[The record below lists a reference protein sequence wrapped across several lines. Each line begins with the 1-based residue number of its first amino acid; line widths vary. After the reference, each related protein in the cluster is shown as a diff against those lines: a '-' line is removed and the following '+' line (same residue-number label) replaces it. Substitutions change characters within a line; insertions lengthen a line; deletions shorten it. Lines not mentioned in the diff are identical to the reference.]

1 MSDKIG
7 YEDLFDPSIQAK
19 YKALTDAFVEGL
31 KKYRDELKSGLSE
44 QKEFFTGFK
53 VGGSDDIKKLNQE
66 LENTNKK
73 LADLT
78 SANKAVEQSEK
89 ELAKLRLEEIKLMR
103 SREKSIDDFT
113 KKETN
118 AAAKKIKLKE
128 QERLSELQLQKA
140 REKAFNQFEKQNRAY
155 TKLSKEVRDL
165 KNAYKD
171 AAVAEGEMS
180 KNAQNLLTKLTPLEQ
195 KLKKIDANVGDFQR
209 NVGNYQ
215 SALGKFG
222 SSINNILGAAG
233 IGVGLSA
240 GFDFLK
246 DSLQEFA
253 KFESALQ
260 NLSAITGASGKD
272 LEFFKEQDKEL
283 GINVKGGAVAVV
295 EAYKLIGSAK
305 PELLENKDALNAVT
319 KSAILL
325 SQAAGLELPDAA
337 TRLTDAL
344 NQYSASADQAGKF
357 TDVLAAGAKAGA
369 AEVPDITDAL
379 LKFGV
384 AAKSS
389 NISVQE
395 SVGAIELLAE
405 KGIKG
410 AEAGTQLRNVFSKL
424 SAADVLP
431 REALKQLS
439 EAGVNI
445 NILKDAALPLNVR
458 LKELSKISGDA
469 SAITK
474 VFGLENKAAGEILI
488 SNLPRLQ
495 ALTSAV
501 DENGVALKQAG
512 VNTDTYA
519 FKQQRLGNIWDEFK
533 SSIGEYL
540 VGAATDFLDMW
551 DIATGKITATSVAV
565 RMAKKDI
572 EEFAEAV
579 VKKDKSGRESSL
591 KEITDKIDENNAILA
606 KLEEG
611 NFIQNPINFT
621 KFNQLK
627 SQQEFLR
634 AKRDAIVEASKK
646 LTEASYKESEAAKK
660 LFGDKNK
667 ETGALNDNTNATKE
681 NTKAKKDADAR
692 AKENYE
698 NYQKE
703 LQIKKDIAAE
713 DDVVIPEEEAKK
725 VKTQKE
731 IEQEIN
737 DEKLN
742 QSALAYEA
750 QKKLDDEAAALRKE
764 QREKE
769 RKEAFDAAN
778 QLLEIAEKR
787 INQEQ
792 DLIND
797 AIDSEISKR
806 ESALDEQKRRAEQG
820 LSSDI
825 ATAEKNLKDAEA
837 RKKEIEKEAIKRQQA
852 LTFFKLLSANAES
865 DPNNALTKT
874 FTEML
879 LSEALVKRLP
889 GFFKGTENV
898 ERDLKGNKVHNGRDG
913 HVIAVDG
920 GERVMTGDQNKLM
933 GGMANDDVANL
944 VYRHNNNL
952 LPNYMINEPLS
963 PIGVAENMY
972 NSIQLQQLV
981 KQNEE
986 LIKAVKS
993 IPGTNIMFSDGKM
1006 KRTDSVNGFKTTTI
1020 KPLTR
1025 GYDN

>member
-78 SANKAVEQSEK
+78 AANKAVEQSEK

-118 AAAKKIKLKE
+118 AAAKKLKLKE

-140 REKAFNQFEKQNRAY
+140 REKAFDQFEKQNRAY

-180 KNAQNLLTKLTPLEQ
+180 KNAQDLLTKLTPLEQ

-222 SSINNILGAAG
+222 AGANQVLGQVG
-233 IGVGLSA
+233 LGVGVFA
-240 GFDFLK
+240 GVNFLK
-246 DSLQEFA
+246 DSVQEFA

-272 LEFFKEQDKEL
+272 LEFYSDNAKKL
-283 GINVKGGAVAVV
+283 GIDVKGGASAVV

-305 PELLENKDALNAVT
+305 PELLENKEALNEVT
-319 KSAILL
+319 KAAITL
-325 SQAAGLELPDAA
+325 SQASGLELPVAA
-337 TRLTDAL
+337 EQLTQAL
-344 NQYSASADQAGKF
+344 NSFNAPAEDAGKF
-357 TDVLAAGAKAGA
+357 INVLAASAKFGAK
-369 AEVPDITDAL
+369 EIPFVNEAL
-379 LKFGV
+379 SKFGGV
-384 AAKSS
+384 AQKAGVSIETSAAAVELLGKAIPQAESVGTNLRGILIKLQTEAAKSGREFKGLS
-389 NISVQE
+389 GE
-395 SVGAIELLAE
+395 LDLLAPRA
-405 KGIKG
+405 K
-410 AEAGTQLRNVFSKL
+410 
-424 SAADVLP
+424 DVTYL
-431 REALKQLS
+431 
-439 EAGVNI
+439 
-445 NILKDAALPLNVR
+445 
-458 LKELSKISGDA
+458 
-469 SAITK
+469 TK
-474 VFGLENKAAGEILI
+474 VFGEQNLLAVQTLI
-488 SNLPRLQ
+488 SERDELDKLTTQITGTGAAMEQ
-495 ALTSAV
+495 AA
-501 DENGVALKQAG
+501 
-512 VNTDTYA
+512 VNTDTFA
-519 FKQQRLGNIWDEFK
+519 FKQQRLSNTFDALK
-533 SSIGEYL
+533 QNIGEYV
-540 VGAATDFLDMW
+540 VGGLSDLLDGY
-551 DIATGKITATSVAV
+551 DLLIGKVTKYDLLLKATSKQRKEVADELASQV
-565 RMAKKDI
+565 IKESFEQQSNFLSVIDVKLRAISVNLKKGLI
-572 EEFAEAV
+572 NEKEATLLRAQLNANRTAYLELLTA
-579 VKKDKSGRESSL
+579 KDKDVKSTNDGTVATE
-591 KEITDKIDENNAILA
+591 ENTD
-606 KLEEG
+606 
-611 NFIQNPINFT
+611 
-621 KFNQLK
+621 
-627 SQQEFLR
+627 
-634 AKRDAIVEASKK
+634 
-646 LTEASYKESEAAKK
+646 
-660 LFGDKNK
+660 
-667 ETGALNDNTNATKE
+667 ATKK

-806 ESALDEQKRRAEQG
+806 QSAVDEQKRRAEQG

-837 RKKEIEKEAIKRQQA
+837 RKKDIENQAIKRQQA
-852 LTFFKLLSANAES
+852 LTFFKLLSANTES

-879 LSEALVKRLP
+879 LSEALVKSLP

-952 LPNYMINEPLS
+952 LPNYMISEPLS
-963 PIGVAENMY
+963 PMGVAENMY

-1006 KRTDSVNGFKTTTI
+1006 KRTDNVNGFKTTTI

>member
-7 YEDLFDPSIQAK
+7 YEDLFDPNIQAK

-140 REKAFNQFEKQNRAY
+140 REKAFDQFEKQNRAY

-180 KNAQNLLTKLTPLEQ
+180 KNAQDLLTKLTPLEQ

-222 SSINNILGAAG
+222 AGANQVLGQVG
-233 IGVGLSA
+233 LGVGVFA
-240 GFDFLK
+240 GVNFLK
-246 DSLQEFA
+246 DSVQEFA

-272 LEFFKEQDKEL
+272 LEFYSDNAKKL
-283 GINVKGGAVAVV
+283 GIDVKGGAAAVV

-305 PELLENKDALNAVT
+305 PELLENKEALNEVT
-319 KSAILL
+319 KAAITL
-325 SQAAGLELPDAA
+325 SQASGLELPVAA
-337 TRLTDAL
+337 EQLTQAL
-344 NQYSASADQAGKF
+344 NSFNAPAEDAGKF
-357 TDVLAAGAKAGA
+357 INVLAASAKFGAK
-369 AEVPDITDAL
+369 EIPFVNEAL
-379 LKFGV
+379 SKFGGV
-384 AAKSS
+384 AQKAGVSIETSAAAVELLGKAIPQAESVGTNLRGILIKLQTEAAKSGREFKGLS
-389 NISVQE
+389 GE
-395 SVGAIELLAE
+395 LDLLAPRA
-405 KGIKG
+405 K
-410 AEAGTQLRNVFSKL
+410 
-424 SAADVLP
+424 DVTYL
-431 REALKQLS
+431 
-439 EAGVNI
+439 
-445 NILKDAALPLNVR
+445 
-458 LKELSKISGDA
+458 
-469 SAITK
+469 TK
-474 VFGLENKAAGEILI
+474 VFGEQNLLAVQTLI
-488 SNLPRLQ
+488 SERDELDKLTTQITGTGAAMEQ
-495 ALTSAV
+495 AA
-501 DENGVALKQAG
+501 
-512 VNTDTYA
+512 VNTDTFA
-519 FKQQRLGNIWDEFK
+519 FKQQRLSNTFDALK
-533 SSIGEYL
+533 QNIGEYV
-540 VGAATDFLDMW
+540 VGGLSDLLDGY
-551 DIATGKITATSVAV
+551 DLLIGKVTKYDLLLKATSKQRKEVADELANQV
-565 RMAKKDI
+565 IKQSLEQQSNFLETIDVKLRAISVNVKKGLISEKEAVLLRAQLNASRTAYLELLTAKDKDVKATKDI
-572 EEFAEAV
+572 TDETDLNTKAV
-579 VKKDKSGRESSL
+579 IK
-591 KEITDKIDENNAILA
+591 
-606 KLEEG
+606 
-611 NFIQNPINFT
+611 
-621 KFNQLK
+621 
-627 SQQEFLR
+627 
-634 AKRDAIVEASKK
+634 
-646 LTEASYKESEAAKK
+646 
-660 LFGDKNK
+660 
-667 ETGALNDNTNATKE
+667 

-797 AIDSEISKR
+797 AIDSEINKR
-806 ESALDEQKRRAEQG
+806 QNALDEQKRRAEQG

-952 LPNYMINEPLS
+952 LPNYMISEPLS

-993 IPGTNIMFSDGKM
+993 IPGTNIMFADGKM
-1006 KRTDSVNGFKTTTI
+1006 KRTDNVNGFKTTTI

>member
-1 MSDKIG
+1 MSDVIEF
-7 YEDLFDPSIQAK
+7 EDIFGKDAFN
-19 YKALTDAFVEGL
+19 KALHGVEKL
-31 KKYRDELKSGLSE
+31 TQSFKDMASQLSIVALE
-44 QKEFFTGFK
+44 QKDFIAALKINNSSE
-53 VGGSDDIKKLNQE
+53 IKKLNEE
-66 LENTNKK
+66 LSKASKTIN
-73 LADLT
+73 DLNR
-78 SANKAVEQSEK
+78 ANKAVAQGEL
-89 ELAKLRLEEIKLMR
+89 ELARIRTENAKLIKEEAKANQEKQKTQQQSIKTEIEYQKLQKISNTERKKTLDAYQKESKALNDLRNKYKAVAAEQGINSKAAQDLLRKLEPLDK
-103 SREKSIDDFT
+103 
-113 KKETN
+113 
-118 AAAKKIKLKE
+118 KLK
-128 QERLSELQLQKA
+128 
-140 REKAFNQFEKQNRAY
+140 
-155 TKLSKEVRDL
+155 
-165 KNAYKD
+165 
-171 AAVAEGEMS
+171 G
-180 KNAQNLLTKLTPLEQ
+180 
-195 KLKKIDANVGDFQR
+195 IDASAGQFQR
-209 NVGNYQ
+209 NVGNYS
-215 SALGKFG
+215 SAFNKFG

-246 DSLQEFA
+246 DSLQEFS
-253 KFESALQ
+253 KLESSLQ

-272 LEFFKEQDKEL
+272 LEFFKEQAKEL
-283 GINVKGGAVAVV
+283 GLNVKGGASAVV

-305 PELLENKDALNAVT
+305 PELLENKDALNEVT

-344 NQYSASADQAGKF
+344 NQYGASADQAGKF

-369 AEVPDITDAL
+369 AEVPDITEAL

-501 DENGVALKQAG
+501 DENGVAMQQAG
-512 VNTDTYA
+512 VNTDTFA

-533 SSIGEYL
+533 SSIGEFL
-540 VGAATDFLDMW
+540 VGAGDDLLDFYDYLFGKLTNVDVALKRTAKSRRDLADVISTK
-551 DIATGKITATSVAV
+551 DIADQQKL
-565 RMAKKDI
+565 
-572 EEFAEAV
+572 
-579 VKKDKSGRESSL
+579 L
-591 KEITDKIDENNAILA
+591 KEIDIQLRALEVLKVGKGDEAYELERKMLIDLRNQIVANSKENTKAIYAKIQSTNASNSETKATDEN
-606 KLEEG
+606 
-611 NFIQNPINFT
+611 T
-621 KFNQLK
+621 
-627 SQQEFLR
+627 
-634 AKRDAIVEASKK
+634 D
-646 LTEASYKESEAAKK
+646 
-660 LFGDKNK
+660 
-667 ETGALNDNTNATKE
+667 ATKK

-713 DDVVIPEEEAKK
+713 DDVVIPEEEAKR

-750 QKKLDDEAAALRKE
+750 QKKLDDEAASLRKE

-797 AIDSEISKR
+797 AIDSEINKR
-806 ESALDEQKRRAEQG
+806 QNALDEQKRRAEQG

-837 RKKEIEKEAIKRQQA
+837 RKKDIENQAIKRQQA

-879 LSEALVKRLP
+879 LSEALVKSLP

-952 LPNYMINEPLS
+952 LPNYMISEPLS
-963 PIGVAENMY
+963 PMGVAENMY

-1006 KRTDSVNGFKTTTI
+1006 KRTDNVNGFKTTTI